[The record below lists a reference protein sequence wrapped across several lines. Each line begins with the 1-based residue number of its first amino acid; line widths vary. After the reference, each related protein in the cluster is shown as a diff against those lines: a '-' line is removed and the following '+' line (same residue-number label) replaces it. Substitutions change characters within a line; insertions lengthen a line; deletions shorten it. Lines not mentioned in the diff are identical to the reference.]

1 MEEIYVNREI
11 RLALIELA
19 AQNRTIT
26 YGRLNSSS
34 DTGYDFQDPD
44 DRDSFIEDIEAI
56 SMSEVK
62 NGRPPLGCVVVY
74 KSGSVGKPILESLY
88 NMCEDLYKL
97 SPETTQPNSKF
108 LKSLQAKSHEFWKNP
123 DNYKQFGPKKW

>member
-11 RLALIELA
+11 RETLIELA
-19 AQNRTIT
+19 VKDKTVT
-26 YGRLNSSS
+26 YSRLNTSS
-34 DTGYDFQDPD
+34 DSGYNFQDPD

-56 SMSEVK
+56 SLSEVK
-62 NGRPPLGCVVVY
+62 NGRPPLGAVVVY

-88 NMCEDLYKL
+88 NMCEEVYDL
-97 SPETTQPNSKF
+97 SPETTKPNSKF
-108 LKSLQAKSHEFWKNP
+108 LKSLQVKCHEYWKIS